1 MLWQEIFM
9 NLFTR
14 QSGTLFSKTH
24 PTTIVCQRPAKAP
37 SSARLTSYWC
47 LSCSWWWYGDD
58 DNSNGDEK
66 MIRIIILREK
76 KLFWG
81 RADDKG
87 WGRGLWGPARLCRHP
102 RYEGLGW
109 QGKGGPSR
117 SSSII
122 AQCWSLVDQ
131 WWCFVILLTIFLG
144 SSTAG
149 LKYGTL
155 ERDGATADQGLE
167 WSRLSLTSRL
177 LNWILVHFSN
187 GGEE

>member
-66 MIRIIILREK
+66 MIRIIILRAGRWQRMRPRP
-76 KLFWG
+76 LRPCPPLPPSSPWG
-81 RADDKG
+81 TGMTRQRWAFPIIINHSPMLIIG
-87 WGRGLWGPARLCRHP
+87 GPMVVLRHP
-102 RYEGLGW
+102 INHLSRIQHGRSQVWNLGKRW
-109 QGKGGPSR
+109 RDSWSGSR
-117 SSSII
+117 MITPI
-122 AQCWSLVDQ
+122 TD
-131 WWCFVILLTIFLG
+131 
-144 SSTAG
+144 
-149 LKYGTL
+149 
-155 ERDGATADQGLE
+155 
-167 WSRLSLTSRL
+167 
-177 LNWILVHFSN
+177 
-187 GGEE
+187 